1 MMDIVPLSKIKSQ
14 CCTLLEKRVFWQ
26 ALLLAGSA
34 FCIYLRVFHGLFIWD
49 DDDYVTKNL
58 ALRSLAGL
66 GDIWLHPGSLSQYYP
81 LTYTSFWIDFHLW
94 GFDPAGY
101 HLVNMILH
109 AVNSLLAWRLLD
121 QLKVKHAWLIAFLF
135 ALHPVHVESVAW
147 ITERKNLLSGCF
159 CLLSLLAYLRAR
171 YFFSYLLFLGAL
183 GSKTVTATLPAIIF
197 LIQWWR
203 NGKVSREDL
212 VRIAFFAIT
221 ALLIGSISISL
232 ENQHVVRM
240 GTHDWDFSLADRF
253 LIAGRAIWFY
263 LSKILWPHPLI
274 FFYPRWAIDPQELWQ
289 WLYPALFVFTV
300 AFLWCSR
307 KRLGRGPFTLLM
319 IYAVTLF
326 PALGFKNYYPMRYFF
341 VADHFQYL
349 ASIAPLVLFVA
360 LGAGLLKDKR
370 IQKGAGFLALLCFA
384 LLTWDRQAA
393 FASLEDLWRDTI
405 RKNPAAWM
413 AHNNYGALLLDQGN
427 LETAEPHFKEALRLK
442 ADNAESFNNLGLLL
456 QKKGDFEKAIPYY
469 QKAIHLQPG
478 VAVFHL
484 NLGTAFLSLGKFEE
498 ADASYREALQL
509 NPKLGEAYFSR
520 GNISL
525 QRKDIHEAESLFREA
540 IRFSPD
546 FADSYTSLGF
556 VCSQL
561 GKKDEAIRSYRMAIK
576 LDPKQAFAHGNLA
589 NIFSAQNSFE
599 EANSH
604 YRAAIE
610 LEPAFAQ
617 FRLNF
622 SDSLNRQGKREEAE
636 KYYQE
641 AMQLS
646 SAGTPDKESRQLLSG
661 NDLHQ
666 DSSGS

>member
-1 MMDIVPLSKIKSQ
+1 MDIFCLSKIKSQ
-14 CCTLLEKRVFWQ
+14 CRTLLAKRVFWQ
-26 ALLLAGSA
+26 TLLLAGSV

-66 GDIWLHPGSLSQYYP
+66 RDIWLHPGSLSQYYP

-94 GFDPAGY
+94 GLNPAGY

-109 AVNSLLAWRLLD
+109 AANSLLVWRLLD

-159 CLLSLLAYLRAR
+159 YLLSLLAYLRTR
-171 YFFSYLLFLGAL
+171 YFFSYVLFLGAL
-183 GSKTVTATLPAIIF
+183 GSKTVTATLPAVLF

-203 NGKVSREDL
+203 NGKISSEDW

-274 FFYPRWAIDPQELWQ
+274 FFYPRWAVDPQELWQ
-289 WLYPALFVFTV
+289 WLYPALFVFAGAV
-300 AFLWCSR
+300 LWRSR
-307 KRLGRGPFTLLM
+307 KRLGKGPFALLM

-326 PALGFKNYYPMRYFF
+326 PALGFKNFYPMRYFF

-349 ASIAPLVLFVA
+349 ASISPLVLFVA
-360 LGAGLLKDKR
+360 LGAGFLKDKR
-370 IQKGAGFLALLCFA
+370 VQKVAGFLVLFGFA
-384 LLTWDRQAA
+384 LLNWHRQTA

-413 AHNNYGALLLDQGN
+413 AHNNYGALLLERGD
-427 LETAEPHFKEALRLK
+427 LKAAESHFKEALRLK
-442 ADNAESFNNLGLLL
+442 ADDAESVSNIGLLL
-456 QKKGDFEKAIPYY
+456 QKKGDFENAIPYY
-469 QKAIHLQPG
+469 QRAIQLQPG
-478 VAVFHL
+478 VAIFHL
-484 NLGTAFLSLGKFEE
+484 NLGTAFLNLGKFEE
-498 ADASYREALQL
+498 ADDSYRQALQL
-509 NPKLGEAYFSR
+509 DPKLGEAYFSR
-520 GNISL
+520 GNIAL
-525 QRKDIHEAESLFREA
+525 QRKDLHEAEALFREA

-561 GKKDEAIRSYRMAIK
+561 GEKDEAIRNYRMAIK
-576 LDPKQAFAHGNLA
+576 LDPRQAFAHGNLA
-589 NIFSAQNSFE
+589 NILSAQNLFE
-599 EANSH
+599 EANIH

-622 SDSLNRQGKREEAE
+622 SDSLGRHGKKGEAE
-636 KYYQE
+636 IYYQE
-641 AMQLS
+641 AVQMS
-646 SAGTPDKESRQLLSG
+646 SAGTSDKATRRLLSG
-661 NDLHQ
+661 NDLRQ
-666 DSSGS
+666 DSSHP